1 MFSEW
6 LQMFQGVDTLLHSSL
21 VIACTRIGLIVLGS
35 LLVYMGTKGILEPLL
50 MIPMGF
56 GMIAVNAGVL
66 FLAKHQL
73 GTLFVDPLVTEPG
86 KLINIMQVDF
96 LQPIYTLTFSNGL
109 IACFVFM
116 GIGSLLDIG
125 YVMARPFESMFLA
138 LAAELGTIATF
149 PIAVAF
155 GLDFN
160 DAASIAMVGGADGP
174 MVLYTSL
181 MLSKEIFVP
190 ITVVAYLYL
199 GLTYGGYPYLIR
211 LLVPKRLRVIKPEP
225 PRKPVKPMKSG
236 VKLTFATV
244 ACAVLCLLFPVA
256 APLFLSLFIGV
267 AVREAG
273 LKEFT
278 TLLGGPVLYGSTFFL
293 GLMLGVLCE
302 ANTLLNPQIFI
313 LLCLGVLS
321 LLLSGIGGIA
331 GGYVLYF
338 LKKGKYNPVIGL
350 AGVSCVPS
358 CAKVAQKCVSKDDP
372 DVLILPHAL
381 GANIC
386 GVITTAILCG
396 IYVTV
401 VPQMKP
407 DSAHQAGAT
416 QTRSGLSVSG
426 IAPDMSQRANPAG
439 Q

>member
-1 MFSEW
+1 MFSQW
-6 LQMFQGVDTLLHSSL
+6 LDMFQGVDTLLESSL
-21 VIACTRIGLIVLGS
+21 LIASARIGLIVLGA
-35 LLVYMGTKGILEPLL
+35 LLIYMGTKGILEPLL

-66 FLAKHQL
+66 FLANHQP

-86 KLINIMQVDF
+86 QLIDIMQVDF

-125 YVMARPFESMFLA
+125 YVMSRPFESMFLA
-138 LAAELGTIATF
+138 LGAELGTILTF

-155 GLDFN
+155 GLSYN

-199 GLTYGGYPYLIR
+199 GLTYGGYPYLVR
-211 LLVPKRLRVIKPEP
+211 LLVPKKLRMIKPLP
-225 PRKPVKPMKSG
+225 PKKPVKPVSAG

-278 TLLGGPVLYGSTFFL
+278 TLLSGPILYGATFFL

-302 ANTLLNPQIFI
+302 ANTLLNPRIFP
-313 LLCLGVLS
+313 LLCLGILS
-321 LLLSGIGGIA
+321 LLLSGIGGII

-338 LKKGKYNPVIGL
+338 ISGKRYNPVIGL

-372 DVLILPHAL
+372 GVLILPQAL

-401 VPQMKP
+401 IPKLNPPKKTEMP
-407 DSAHQAGAT
+407 AHAKVEHAP
-416 QTRSGLSVSG
+416 TRVGTD
-426 IAPDMSQRANPAG
+426 APALH
-439 Q
+439 